1 MAKIYDST
9 GKAML
14 DVTAVDE
21 QSWKKRLQ
29 DKLDEFSQVPHEN
42 AIVDLHFHTFEIV
55 EERNIKRISATDDFI
70 ADIAADG
77 RSNVFVEFKA
87 TPAITLASMVPQELM
102 QEWVGAGYTI
112 ESNVRFFRK
121 KNKQLLDVSGR
132 QKHPQWSR
140 YNKYDENGDR
150 HMCFFVPLTGRVEWP
165 VGEVIPDGYTIDVI
179 NHNDFVPGL
188 FGHQPNDALGD
199 KQIWLPLLRGVARVS
214 EDCING
220 ITIKPRGNLFRK
232 GDSWSSYGT
241 HITLFFYQRY
251 RENGEEHERDL
262 GSSCARGCIHIPCA
276 FAQEFVV
283 KDTEG
288 KVVFEMAS
296 RKVKGVIKVSVK
308 KVSVKG
314 EDETKTVVVDIENH
328 TIDVRLLITFNTE
341 P

>member
-14 DVTAVDE
+14 DVTTVDE

-42 AIVDLHFHTFEIV
+42 AIVHLHFRTFEIV
-55 EERNIKRISATDDFI
+55 ETGGIKRISATDDFI

-77 RSNVFVEFKA
+77 GSNVFAEFKA
-87 TPAITLASMVPQELM
+87 TPAITLANMVPQELM
-102 QEWVGAGYTI
+102 QQWVGAGYTI

-121 KNKQLLDVSGR
+121 KNKQLLDVSGH

-150 HMCFFVPLTGRVEWP
+150 HMCFSVPGTGNVECP
-165 VGEVIPDGYTIDVI
+165 VGEVIPDGDALDVI
-179 NHNDFVPGL
+179 NNSDFVPGL
-188 FGHQPNDALGD
+188 FGHQPNDAPGD

-214 EDCING
+214 DGYING

-241 HITLFFYQRY
+241 HITLLFHYQY
-251 RENGEEHERDL
+251 EQNTKVVYKGLED
-262 GSSCARGCIHIPCA
+262 AYAKGCIHIPCA

-288 KVVFEMAS
+288 NVVFEMAS
-296 RKVKGVIKVSVK
+296 RKVKGVIKVSVLGADK
-308 KVSVKG
+308 PS
-314 EDETKTVVVDIENH
+314 TVVVDTENR
-328 TIDVRLLITFNTE
+328 TIDVRLLVTFNTE

>member
-14 DVTAVDE
+14 DVTTVDE

-42 AIVDLHFHTFEIV
+42 AIVDLHFRTFGIV
-55 EERNIKRISATDDFI
+55 EKGNVKRIDATDDFI
-70 ADIAADG
+70 ADITADG
-77 RSNVFVEFKA
+77 GSNVFAEFKA
-87 TPAITLASMVPQELM
+87 TPAPTLANMVPQELM
-102 QEWVGAGYTI
+102 QQWIGAGYTI

-121 KNKQLLDVSGR
+121 KNKQFFDVSWH

-150 HMCFFVPLTGRVEWP
+150 HMCFSVPGTGNVECP
-165 VGEVIPDGYTIDVI
+165 VGEVIPDGDTIDVI
-179 NHNDFVPGL
+179 KNDDFVPGL
-188 FGHQPNDALGD
+188 FGHQLNSATGD
-199 KQIWLPLLRGVARVS
+199 EQIWLPLLRGVARVS

-241 HITLFFYQRY
+241 HITLLFHYRY
-251 RENGEEHERDL
+251 IESGKEVSKGLENA
-262 GSSCARGCIHIPCA
+262 CAKGCIHIPCA

-288 KVVFEMAS
+288 NVVFEMAS
-296 RKVKGVIKVSVK
+296 RKVKGAIKVSVK
-308 KVSVKG
+308 GVGKA
-314 EDETKTVVVDIENH
+314 ETVVVDIENR
-328 TIDVRLLITFNTE
+328 TIDVELLVVFDQE

>member
-42 AIVDLHFHTFEIV
+42 AIVDLHFRTFEIV
-55 EERNIKRISATDDFI
+55 ERRNIKRISATDDFI
-70 ADIAADG
+70 ADITADVG
-77 RSNVFVEFKA
+77 GDVFAEFKA
-87 TPAITLASMVPQELM
+87 TPAPTLANMVPQELM
-102 QEWVGAGYTI
+102 QQWVGAGYTI

-121 KNKQLLDVSGR
+121 KNKQFIDESWH

-150 HMCFFVPLTGRVEWP
+150 HMCFSVPGTGNVECP
-165 VGEVIPDGYTIDVI
+165 VGEVIPDGYALDVI

-188 FGHQPNDALGD
+188 FGHQSNRATGD
-199 KQIWLPLLRGVARVS
+199 EQIWLPLLRGVARVS
-214 EDCING
+214 DDFING
-220 ITIKPRGNLFRK
+220 ITIKPRGKLFRK

-241 HITLFFYQRY
+241 HITLLFYYQY
-251 RENGEEHERDL
+251 KDTTEGYVENGLEN
-262 GSSCARGCIHIPCA
+262 ARAKGCIHIPCA

-288 KVVFEMAS
+288 NVVFEMAS
-296 RKVKGVIKVSVK
+296 RKVKGAIKVSP
-308 KVSVKG
+308 SVIG
-314 EDETKTVVVDIENH
+314 DTETVVVDIEKH
-328 TIDVRLLITFNTE
+328 TIDVELLVVFDPE

>member
-14 DVTAVDE
+14 DVTTVDE

-42 AIVDLHFHTFEIV
+42 AIVDLHFRTFGIV
-55 EERNIKRISATDDFI
+55 EIRNIKRIDATDDFI
-70 ADIAADG
+70 ADITANG
-77 RSNVFVEFKA
+77 GSNVFAEFKA
-87 TPAITLASMVPQELM
+87 TPAPTLANMVPQELM
-102 QEWVGAGYTI
+102 QQWVGAGYTI

-121 KNKQLLDVSGR
+121 KNKQLLDVSWH

-150 HMCFFVPLTGRVEWP
+150 HMCFSVPGTGNVECP
-165 VGEVIPDGYTIDVI
+165 VGEVIPDGYAIDVI
-179 NHNDFVPGL
+179 KNDDFVPGL
-188 FGHQPNDALGD
+188 FGHQRNDATGD
-199 KQIWLPLLRGVARVS
+199 EQIWLPLLRGRARVS
-214 EDCING
+214 DDYING

-241 HITLFFYQRY
+241 HITLFFYQEY
-251 RENGEEHERDL
+251 RENEVEYRGLERAY
-262 GSSCARGCIHIPCA
+262 ARGCIHIPCA

-288 KVVFEMAS
+288 NVVFEMAS
-296 RKVKGVIKVSVK
+296 RKVKGAIKVSV
-308 KVSVKG
+308 SVIG
-314 EDETKTVVVDIENH
+314 DTETVLVDIENR
-328 TIDVRLLITFNTE
+328 TIDVELLVVFDQE

>member
-14 DVTAVDE
+14 DVTTVDE

-29 DKLDEFSQVPHEN
+29 DKLDEFSQILHDF
-42 AIVDLHFHTFEIV
+42 ARVDLHFRTFGIV
-55 EERNIKRISATDDFI
+55 EDGDIKRIDATDDFI
-70 ADIAADG
+70 ADIAAN
-77 RSNVFVEFKA
+77 RWSNVFAEFKA
-87 TPAITLASMVPQELM
+87 TPAPTLANIVPQELM
-102 QEWVGAGYTI
+102 QRWVGAGYTI

-121 KNKQLLDVSGR
+121 KNKQLLDVSWH
-132 QKHPQWSR
+132 QKRPQWSR

-150 HMCFFVPLTGRVEWP
+150 HMCFSVPGTGNVECP
-165 VGEVIPDGYTIDVI
+165 VGEVIPDGDALDVI

-188 FGHQPNDALGD
+188 FGHQSNSATGD
-199 KQIWLPLLRGVARVS
+199 EQIWLPLLRGVARKNNFY
-214 EDCING
+214 ING

-241 HITLFFYQRY
+241 HITLLFHYQSKGTGGVVVEKGL
-251 RENGEEHERDL
+251 EN
-262 GSSCARGCIHIPCA
+262 AYAKGCIHIPCA

-288 KVVFEMAS
+288 NVVFEMTS
-296 RKVKGVIKVSVK
+296 RKVKGVIKVSVF
-308 KVSVKG
+308 G
-314 EDETKTVVVDIENH
+314 HGTETVVVDIEKR
-328 TIDVRLLITFNTE
+328 TIDVALLVVFDQE